1 MFATYA
7 VTSMTPQPATP
18 TTASPP
24 VPNSKTSPPTGYA
37 PSAR

>member
-1 MFATYA
+1 MFAMYA
-7 VTSMTPQPATP
+7 GMSMTPQPATP

-24 VPNSKTSPPTGYA
+24 EPNSKTSPPTGFA